1 MNNHTVPITNNP
13 NEIEEPLY
21 VLSLLNNELKT
32 TSWKLH
38 LGEYNIGRSSENR
51 IILDDITVSR
61 NHCILH
67 ILKDK
72 ATLIDLNSTNG
83 LFVNGDLEEKAEL
96 NSGDRL
102 QIGKYQFLLTKSQ

>member
-1 MNNHTVPITNNP
+1 MNNHTVPITNDP

-72 ATLIDLNSTNG
+72 ATLIDLDSTNG

>member
-38 LGEYNIGRSSENR
+38 PGEYNIGRSSENR

-83 LFVNGDLEEKAEL
+83 LFVNGDLEEKVEL

>member
-1 MNNHTVPITNNP
+1 VNNHTVPITNNP

-38 LGEYNIGRSSENR
+38 LGDYNIGRSSENR

>member
-1 MNNHTVPITNNP
+1 VNNHTVPITNNP

-38 LGEYNIGRSSENR
+38 LGDYNIGRSSENR

-72 ATLIDLNSTNG
+72 ATLIDLDSTNG
-83 LFVNGDLEEKAEL
+83 LFVNGNLEEKAEL

>member
-32 TSWKLH
+32 TAWKLH
-38 LGEYNIGRSSENR
+38 LGDYNIGRSSENR

-72 ATLIDLNSTNG
+72 ATLIDLDSTNG
-83 LFVNGDLEEKAEL
+83 LFVNGNLEEKAEL

>member
-1 MNNHTVPITNNP
+1 MNNHTEPITNNP
-13 NEIEEPLY
+13 NKIEEPLY

-38 LGEYNIGRSSENR
+38 LGDYNIGRSSENR

-72 ATLIDLNSTNG
+72 ATLIDLDSTNG
-83 LFVNGDLEEKAEL
+83 LFVNGVLEEKAEL

>member
-72 ATLIDLNSTNG
+72 ATLIDLDSTNG

>member
-1 MNNHTVPITNNP
+1 MNNHTVPITNDP

-61 NHCILH
+61 NHCILQ

-83 LFVNGDLEEKAEL
+83 SFVNGDLEEKAEL

>member
-13 NEIEEPLY
+13 NEVEEPLY

-32 TSWKLH
+32 TSWKLQQ
-38 LGEYNIGRSSENR
+38 GDYNIGRSSENR

-67 ILKDK
+67 ILKNK
-72 ATLIDLNSTNG
+72 VTLIDLDSTNG
-83 LFVNGDLEEKAEL
+83 IFVNGDLKENVEL
-96 NSGDRL
+96 SSGDRL

>member
-32 TSWKLH
+32 TSWKLQQ
-38 LGEYNIGRSSENR
+38 GDYNIGRSSENR

>member
-13 NEIEEPLY
+13 NEVEEPLY

-32 TSWKLH
+32 TSWKLQQ
-38 LGEYNIGRSSENR
+38 GDYNIGRSSENQ

-67 ILKDK
+67 IIKDK
-72 ATLIDLNSTNG
+72 ATLIDLDSTNG
-83 LFVNGDLEEKAEL
+83 IFVNGDLKENAEL
-96 NSGDRL
+96 SSGDRL

>member
-1 MNNHTVPITNNP
+1 MNNHTVPITNDP

-61 NHCILH
+61 NHCILQ

>member
-32 TSWKLH
+32 TSWKLQ
-38 LGEYNIGRSSENR
+38 LGDYSIGRSSENR

-72 ATLIDLNSTNG
+72 ATLIDLDSTNG

>member
-38 LGEYNIGRSSENR
+38 LGDYNIGRSSENR

>member
-38 LGEYNIGRSSENR
+38 LGDYNIGRSSENR

-72 ATLIDLNSTNG
+72 ATLIDLDSTNG

>member
-1 MNNHTVPITNNP
+1 VNNHTIPINNDS
-13 NEIEEPLY
+13 NDFEEPLY

-32 TSWKLH
+32 TSWKLQ
-38 LGEYNIGRSSENR
+38 LGDYNIGRSSENR

-72 ATLIDLNSTNG
+72 ATFIDLDSTNG
-83 LFVNGDLEEKAEL
+83 IYVNGDLKEKAEL

>member
-38 LGEYNIGRSSENR
+38 QGDYNIGRSSENR

-72 ATLIDLNSTNG
+72 ATLIDLDSTNG
-83 LFVNGDLEEKAEL
+83 LFVNGDLEEKADL

>member
-72 ATLIDLNSTNG
+72 ATLIDLDSTNG
-83 LFVNGDLEEKAEL
+83 LFVNGNLEEKAEL

>member
-1 MNNHTVPITNNP
+1 VNNHTVPITNNP

-38 LGEYNIGRSSENR
+38 LGDYNIGRSSENR

-72 ATLIDLNSTNG
+72 ATLIDLDSTNG

>member
-1 MNNHTVPITNNP
+1 VTNHTVPITNNP

-72 ATLIDLNSTNG
+72 ATLIDLDSTNG

>member
-38 LGEYNIGRSSENR
+38 LGEYNIGRSNENR

-72 ATLIDLNSTNG
+72 ATLIDLDSTNG

>member
-32 TSWKLH
+32 TSWKLN
-38 LGEYNIGRSSENR
+38 LGDYRIGRSSENR

-72 ATLIDLNSTNG
+72 VTLIDLNSTNG

>member
-1 MNNHTVPITNNP
+1 VNNHTVPINNDS
-13 NEIEEPLY
+13 NDFEEPLY

-32 TSWKLH
+32 TSWKLQ
-38 LGEYNIGRSSENR
+38 LGDYNIGRSSENR

-72 ATLIDLNSTNG
+72 AILIDLDSTNG
-83 LFVNGDLEEKAEL
+83 IFVNGDLKVKAEL

>member
-1 MNNHTVPITNNP
+1 VNNHTVPITNNL

-72 ATLIDLNSTNG
+72 ATLIDLDSTNG
-83 LFVNGDLEEKAEL
+83 LFVNGNLEEKAEL

>member
-38 LGEYNIGRSSENR
+38 LGDYNIGRSSENR

-72 ATLIDLNSTNG
+72 ATLVDLDSTNG
-83 LFVNGDLEEKAEL
+83 LFVNGNLEEKAEL

>member
-13 NEIEEPLY
+13 NEIEDPLY

-38 LGEYNIGRSSENR
+38 LGDYNIGRSSENR

>member
-72 ATLIDLNSTNG
+72 ATLIDLDSTNG

-96 NSGDRL
+96 YSGDRL

>member
-38 LGEYNIGRSSENR
+38 LGDYNIGRSSENR

-72 ATLIDLNSTNG
+72 ATLIDLDSTNG
-83 LFVNGDLEEKAEL
+83 LFVNGNLEEKAEL

>member
-1 MNNHTVPITNNP
+1 VNNHTVPITNNP

-72 ATLIDLNSTNG
+72 ATLIDLDSTNG
-83 LFVNGDLEEKAEL
+83 LFVNGNLEEKAEL

>member
-1 MNNHTVPITNNP
+1 MNNHTVPITNNS
-13 NEIEEPLY
+13 NEVEEPLY

-32 TSWKLH
+32 TSWKLQQ
-38 LGEYNIGRSSENR
+38 GDYNIGRSSENR

-72 ATLIDLNSTNG
+72 VTLIDLDSTNG
-83 LFVNGDLEEKAEL
+83 IFVNGDLKEKVEL
-96 NSGDRL
+96 SSGDRL

>member
-1 MNNHTVPITNNP
+1 VNNHTVPITNNP
-13 NEIEEPLY
+13 NEVEEPLY

-32 TSWKLH
+32 TSWKLQQ
-38 LGEYNIGRSSENR
+38 GEYNIGRSSENR

-72 ATLIDLNSTNG
+72 VTLIDLNSTNG
-83 LFVNGDLEEKAEL
+83 IFVNGDLEEKVDL
-96 NSGDRL
+96 SSGDRL

>member
-38 LGEYNIGRSSENR
+38 LGDYKIGRSSENR

-72 ATLIDLNSTNG
+72 ATLIDLDSTNG
-83 LFVNGDLEEKAEL
+83 LFVNGDLKEKAEL

-102 QIGKYQFLLTKSQ
+102 QIGKYQFLLIKSQ